1 MGAGARRC
9 SSPAGSSIRRSKH
22 PSRPWITAWAS
33 SRMSTWCWGI
43 FLATAPRPRS
53 SSRSTGWC
61 PGSGWAGSCSPSGRR
76 WPSSRRRGDPR
87 EGFLATLG
95 HSGGRGAGADAAG
108 LRLQDESAR
117 DSLAAPGQAGG
128 AFLHRSQGAR
138 ALQARGRA
146 DRRACPPA
154 TGHSSQGDVV
164 SRGLAGV
171 LATLLLL
178 AGPAAATPVD
188 EKTVH
193 DVAAQLRCVVCQ
205 SLSVADSPSETAS
218 QMRGIIRER
227 LAAGESPAEVRAYF
241 VEKYGEWIL
250 LAPPKSGFNLLVWV
264 VPFVGLGLG
273 LVLVAVVLRRWS
285 RKIPPGAPATV
296 DPALRERIRR
306 EMSETESP

>member
-1 MGAGARRC
+1 M
-9 SSPAGSSIRRSKH
+9 
-22 PSRPWITAWAS
+22 
-33 SRMSTWCWGI
+33 
-43 FLATAPRPRS
+43 
-53 SSRSTGWC
+53 
-61 PGSGWAGSCSPSGRR
+61 
-76 WPSSRRRGDPR
+76 
-87 EGFLATLG
+87 
-95 HSGGRGAGADAAG
+95 
-108 LRLQDESAR
+108 
-117 DSLAAPGQAGG
+117 
-128 AFLHRSQGAR
+128 
-138 ALQARGRA
+138 
-146 DRRACPPA
+146 
-154 TGHSSQGDVV
+154 
-164 SRGLAGV
+164 RGLAGV

-178 AGPAAATPVD
+178 AGAAAAVPVD
-188 EKTVH
+188 ETTVH

-227 LAAGESPAEVRAYF
+227 LAAGESPAQVRAYF

-285 RKIPPGAPATV
+285 RKIPPGAPAGV

>member
-1 MGAGARRC
+1 M
-9 SSPAGSSIRRSKH
+9 
-22 PSRPWITAWAS
+22 
-33 SRMSTWCWGI
+33 
-43 FLATAPRPRS
+43 
-53 SSRSTGWC
+53 
-61 PGSGWAGSCSPSGRR
+61 
-76 WPSSRRRGDPR
+76 
-87 EGFLATLG
+87 
-95 HSGGRGAGADAAG
+95 
-108 LRLQDESAR
+108 
-117 DSLAAPGQAGG
+117 
-128 AFLHRSQGAR
+128 
-138 ALQARGRA
+138 
-146 DRRACPPA
+146 
-154 TGHSSQGDVV
+154 
-164 SRGLAGV
+164 SRGLAEV

-178 AGPAAATPVD
+178 AGAAAAAPVD

-205 SLSVADSPSETAS
+205 SLSVADSPSETAN

-273 LVLVAVVLRRWS
+273 FVLVAVVLRRWS

-306 EMSETESP
+306 EMSETERP

>member
-1 MGAGARRC
+1 MN
-9 SSPAGSSIRRSKH
+9 
-22 PSRPWITAWAS
+22 
-33 SRMSTWCWGI
+33 
-43 FLATAPRPRS
+43 
-53 SSRSTGWC
+53 
-61 PGSGWAGSCSPSGRR
+61 
-76 WPSSRRRGDPR
+76 
-87 EGFLATLG
+87 
-95 HSGGRGAGADAAG
+95 
-108 LRLQDESAR
+108 
-117 DSLAAPGQAGG
+117 
-128 AFLHRSQGAR
+128 
-138 ALQARGRA
+138 
-146 DRRACPPA
+146 
-154 TGHSSQGDVV
+154 
-164 SRGLAGV
+164 RGLAGV

-178 AGPAAATPVD
+178 AGPAAAAPVD

>member
-1 MGAGARRC
+1 V
-9 SSPAGSSIRRSKH
+9 I
-22 PSRPWITAWAS
+22 
-33 SRMSTWCWGI
+33 
-43 FLATAPRPRS
+43 
-53 SSRSTGWC
+53 
-61 PGSGWAGSCSPSGRR
+61 
-76 WPSSRRRGDPR
+76 
-87 EGFLATLG
+87 
-95 HSGGRGAGADAAG
+95 
-108 LRLQDESAR
+108 
-117 DSLAAPGQAGG
+117 
-128 AFLHRSQGAR
+128 
-138 ALQARGRA
+138 
-146 DRRACPPA
+146 
-154 TGHSSQGDVV
+154 
-164 SRGLAGV
+164 RGLAGV

-178 AGPAAATPVD
+178 AGAAAAVPVD
-188 EKTVH
+188 ETTVH

-264 VPFVGLGLG
+264 VPFAGLGLG

-285 RKIPPGAPATV
+285 RKIPPGAPAGV